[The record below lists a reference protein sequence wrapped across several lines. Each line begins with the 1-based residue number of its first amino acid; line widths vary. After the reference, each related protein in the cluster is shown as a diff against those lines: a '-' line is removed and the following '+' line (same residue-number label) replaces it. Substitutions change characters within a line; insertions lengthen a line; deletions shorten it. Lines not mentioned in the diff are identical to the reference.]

1 MIIVRDEVLIRAAL
15 DRVFQCFW
23 NPFLWTQITPHVKK
37 IEMLEE
43 TASWQRFLMTV
54 ESNGQ
59 CHTVETNRE
68 AVPNASITYQQ
79 SRPPVFLRWH
89 RGTWTFSSEADGVRV
104 SLVHEAEVDG
114 SKLAMLGAATLEE
127 AEVTVAHN
135 LRANGNRTISAVKE
149 HLQSSEPSTPRLCQS
164 NGQ

>member
-1 MIIVRDEVLIRAAL
+1 MIVVKDEVVIRAEL

-23 NPFLWTQITPHVKK
+23 NPFVWTRITPHVKK

-43 TASWQRFLMTV
+43 TESRQRFLMTV

-68 AVPNASITYQQ
+68 AVANTSITYQQ

-89 RGTWTFSSEADGVRV
+89 RGRWTFSSEVDGIRV

-114 SKLAMLGAATLEE
+114 SKLALLGATTLDQAE
-127 AEVTVAHN
+127 ATVAQN
-135 LRANGNRTISAVKE
+135 LRANGSRTMAAVKG
-149 HLQSSEPSTPRLCQS
+149 HLQSADPSIPPLSPGEP
-164 NGQ
+164 